1 MLPSRVGGTALR
13 YAGPMIGRLRGELLE
28 KLPHQAVVD
37 CGGVGYVCAISL
49 STYGLLPE
57 LGRDATLHVETLLRE
72 NELSLVGFAT
82 SHERE
87 LYRLLV
93 KVDGVGPKLAL
104 AALGA
109 MSTDDLVIAI
119 RGRDLKALTRI
130 PGVGKKTAEKLCFE
144 LSEKLGGLSG
154 LDGLGTPSKS
164 SDPWE
169 ADLRSALTNLGFKE
183 DVVMPVVAELRATKP
198 PLADALRAALKALQ
212 K

>member
-1 MLPSRVGGTALR
+1 
-13 YAGPMIGRLRGELLE
+13 MIGRLRGELIS
-28 KLPHQAVVD
+28 KLPHQALLD

-57 LGRDATLHVETLLRE
+57 QGREAMLHTETILRE
-72 NELSLVGFAT
+72 NELSLIGFAT
-82 SHERE
+82 VQERE

-104 AALGA
+104 AALGS
-109 MSTDDLVIAI
+109 MEPENLIASI
-119 RGRDLKALTRI
+119 RGREVQTLTKI

-154 LDGLGTPSKS
+154 LDGLSAGTPT
-164 SDPWE
+164 DRWE
-169 ADLRSALTNLGFKE
+169 SDLRSALTNLGFKE
-183 DVVMPVVAELRATKP
+183 DIVLPIVTRLREDKP
-198 PLADALRAALKALQ
+198 PLAEAIRLALKAIQ